1 MFDKRIYIFAKIQ
14 GKDIER
20 MDKMTHLEQ
29 EIISQQSMEAVL
41 EACNIIENA
50 LQGIF
55 DDVATT
61 RALVESALN
70 IGKNGERRL
79 S

>member
-1 MFDKRIYIFAKIQ
+1 
-14 GKDIER
+14 
-20 MDKMTHLEQ
+20 MTHLEQ

-55 DDVATT
+55 DDVVTA
-61 RALVESALN
+61 RILIENALS
-70 IGKNGERRL
+70 IRKNGERWL